1 MLARVVQLIGKTNQF
16 NLTTRRH
23 TEAEIRRMLA
33 SSACWTHYFKLKD
46 RFGDNGLVGV
56 MIAHHMPADRPTWEI
71 DTWLMSCRVI
81 GRQMEQFMLQVL
93 VEEAQAA
100 GIEILRGV
108 YIPTAKNAMVAD
120 LYPRLGFVAIGQLG
134 NGIAQY
140 ALDLTTYISI
150 PSAFIHSPA
159 HAICH

>member
-1 MLARVVQLIGKTNQF
+1 
-16 NLTTRRH
+16 
-23 TEAEIRRMLA
+23 
-33 SSACWTHYFKLKD
+33 
-46 RFGDNGLVGV
+46 
-56 MIAHHMPADRPTWEI
+56 
-71 DTWLMSCRVI
+71 MSCRVI

-120 LYPRLGFVAIGQLG
+120 LYPRLGFVTIGQLG

-140 ALDLTTYISI
+140 VLDLTTYISV
-150 PSAFIHSPA
+150 PSAFIHSPT